1 MHVAALLPLALIGW
15 DYAQDG
21 LTAEP
26 IKEITVRTGRTAL
39 TMLVLSL
46 ASTPMSRALGISWVL
61 RLRRTLGLYAF
72 FYASLHLSTVVGL
85 DYWFNVNLLL
95 EDLAGKRFVWLGLAA
110 FLMLLPLAITS
121 TGGWKKRLG
130 RNWQRLHWAVYP
142 AALLAA
148 THFALQVK
156 ADLRQPLIV
165 GGIVILLLL
174 VRTSFGARAVSLP
187 RRLLLRKREHR

>member
-1 MHVAALLPLALIGW
+1 VAALLPLALVAVN
-15 DYAQDG
+15 YAQDG

-46 ASTPMSRALGISWVL
+46 ACTPIGKALGISWVL

-72 FYASLHLSTVVGL
+72 FYAVLHLSTVVGL
-85 DYWFNVNLLL
+85 DYWFDFDLLL
-95 EDLAGKRFVWLGLAA
+95 EDLAGKRFVWVGLAA
-110 FLMLLPLAITS
+110 FLVLLPLAITPTS
-121 TGGWKKRLG
+121 GWKKRLG

-174 VRTSFGARAVSLP
+174 VRTSFGVRAASLP
-187 RRLLLRKREHR
+187 RRWLLRKREHR

>member
-1 MHVAALLPLALIGW
+1 MAVN
-15 DYAQDG
+15 YAQDG

-46 ASTPMSRALGISWVL
+46 ACTPIGKALGFSWVL

-72 FYASLHLSTVVGL
+72 FYAVLHLSTVVGL
-85 DYWFNVNLLL
+85 DYWFDFDLLL
-95 EDLAGKRFVWLGLAA
+95 EDLAGKRFVWAGLAA

-174 VRTSFGARAVSLP
+174 ARTSFGARAMSLP
-187 RRLLLRKREHR
+187 RRLLLRKRGHR

>member
-1 MHVAALLPLALIGW
+1 MAALLPLALMAVN
-15 DYAQDG
+15 YAQDG

-46 ASTPMSRALGISWVL
+46 ACTPIGKALGFSWVL

-72 FYASLHLSTVVGL
+72 FYAVLHLSTVVGL
-85 DYWFNVNLLL
+85 DYWFDFDLLL
-95 EDLAGKRFVWLGLAA
+95 EDLAGKRFVWVGLAA

-187 RRLLLRKREHR
+187 RRWLLRKREHR

>member
-1 MHVAALLPLALIGW
+1 VAALLPLALMAVN
-15 DYAQDG
+15 YAQDG

-46 ASTPMSRALGISWVL
+46 ACTPIGKALGFSWVL

-72 FYASLHLSTVVGL
+72 FYAVLHLSTVVGL
-85 DYWFNVNLLL
+85 DYWFDFDLLL
-95 EDLAGKRFVWLGLAA
+95 EDLAGKRFVWVGLAA

-174 VRTSFGARAVSLP
+174 VRTSFGARAMSLP